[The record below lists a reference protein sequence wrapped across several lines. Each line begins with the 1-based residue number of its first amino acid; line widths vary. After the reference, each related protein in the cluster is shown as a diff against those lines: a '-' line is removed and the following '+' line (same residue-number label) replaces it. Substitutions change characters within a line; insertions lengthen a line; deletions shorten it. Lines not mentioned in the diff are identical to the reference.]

1 MAPGV
6 TLYSNHL
13 GEQLPYD
20 GVSPVTW
27 RVASYV
33 LALRDGKMLVIE
45 SPVVSRWELPGG
57 GVEPHERVLDAAIRE
72 CWEETGYRFI
82 PADDNPI
89 CIAEWNYLPPGT
101 KQYRQS
107 LMLAFQGAVE
117 GDPDPAWQLNP
128 DEVRQVCWLEPS
140 ALTGERNQL
149 LLKRALR
156 AAGLQTSS
164 EQQRREQTRLGRVAP
179 L

>member
-33 LALRDGKMLVIE
+33 LAIRDGKVLVIE
-45 SPVVSRWELPGG
+45 SPAVSRWELPGG
-57 GVEPHERVLDAAIRE
+57 MVEPHERVLDAAIRE

-82 PADDNPI
+82 PADENPI
-89 CIAEWNYLPPGT
+89 SIAEWNLLTPGT

-107 LMLAFQGAVE
+107 LMLAFQGTVE
-117 GDPDPAWQLNP
+117 GEPDPAWKLDPN
-128 DEVRQVCWLEPS
+128 EVRQVCWLDPS

-149 LLKRALR
+149 LLRRALR
-156 AAGLQTSS
+156 AAGFVAAPA
-164 EQQRREQTRLGRVAP
+164 RDGR
-179 L
+179 